1 MNINYRWP
9 AHTWGRVNAPPPT
22 SRRSLNRLLAKWR
35 ACGSVQDLRKR
46 RPSAREG
53 AEHVCNDDMVDQVRA
68 HLDVE
73 SARKADE
80 VGSSARRNP
89 SLKLHQDCQEKTPP
103 PCIQAEEAPK
113 AEKRQQGQETRF
125 LWANQCQVHINA
137 MILKNCY

>member
-1 MNINYRWP
+1 MIINYRWP
-9 AHTWGRVNAPPPT
+9 AHIWGRVNTPPPT
-22 SRRSLNRLLAKWR
+22 SKRSLNRLLAKWR

-89 SLKLHQDCQEKTPP
+89 FPISRSSFIKIAKKKLHLHAFKLRRHQKLRRGNKVRRLAFC
-103 PCIQAEEAPK
+103 
-113 AEKRQQGQETRF
+113 GQISARYTSM
-125 LWANQCQVHINA
+125 H
-137 MILKNCY
+137 